1 MLKSTMSMM
10 SLSFFSKLFSTPK
23 FEILFS
29 KDLEYHFVLKS
40 RTGEVLLTSESFKN
54 RSSALKTIESV
65 RRNSII
71 EKNFEI
77 RTGIDSK
84 RYFVLKAGNR
94 KVIGISEMYDNISDV
109 EKAIKSVRK
118 YSKTQKISYYNI
130 RFSYLCW

>member
-1 MLKSTMSMM
+1 MSMI

-65 RRNSII
+65 RRSSII
-71 EKNFEI
+71 EKNLEI
-77 RTGIDSK
+77 RTCIDSK
-84 RYFVLKAGNR
+84 KYFVLKSGNR

-109 EKAIKSVRK
+109 EKAIK
-118 YSKTQKISYYNI
+118 
-130 RFSYLCW
+130 